1 MLKKRSKMFNK
12 EGIPFFI
19 ITIPFLSIIF
29 ISFFTLSYYLKLSN
43 ENFEKNI
50 NEYKK
55 LYALESNISKKQIEE
70 KISLKIKEHKKT
82 EEEFKKFIV
91 LTTVSIL
98 IFMALFSLL
107 MTSIINDLIKKYKHQ
122 VQNKENKL
130 QKLNKSLAS
139 KVEEGIEEGKRK
151 DKAMLQQSK
160 LARMGSMIS
169 MIAHQWRQPLTELS
183 GILME
188 LETATRF
195 KKVNE
200 KHILRSIE
208 RSDNM
213 IEFMSNTIDD
223 FRNFY
228 KPDKIKED
236 FSLVDSC
243 KKALNLISATLS
255 ENQIKLEFDVRR
267 DSKIHGY
274 PTEFSQVILNLLTN
288 ATDILIE
295 KKIQNPKIKIKIET
309 LKNKSIVIVSDNAG
323 GIKEKNFEMIFDPYF
338 STKKSS
344 KATGLGLY
352 ISKLIIEKN
361 MGGELTVKNDQEGA
375 VFKIALI
382 G

>member
-1 MLKKRSKMFNK
+1 MFNK